1 MMIGILGGSFDP
13 VHSGHLMMAETA
25 RDEYNLEEVWFMPC
39 ARQPLK
45 PGGVRIDDFDRL
57 ELLRLAIADMPFAR
71 LRTDE
76 VARGGVSYTVDTL
89 RGFQTRYPGVRFHLI
104 IGLDSLNTLKLWKEA
119 DEIQRLAE
127 LIVIGR
133 PGEPVPAGTTLTVIT
148 RKLCD
153 ASSTEIRRRAA
164 AGEPIPADWLP
175 PRLADYIHTH
185 RLYTDL

>member
-1 MMIGILGGSFDP
+1 MIGILGGSFDP

-25 RDEYNLEEVWFMPC
+25 RDVHDLDEVWFIPC

-45 PGGVRIDDFDRL
+45 PGGVRIADSDRL
-57 ELLRLAIADMPFAR
+57 ELLRLAIAELPFAK

-76 VARGGVSYTVDTL
+76 VDRGGVSYTVDTL
-89 RGFQTRYPGVRFHLI
+89 RDFRTRYPRFRFRLI
-104 IGLDSLNTLKLWKEA
+104 IGLDSLNTFRLWKEA

-133 PGEPVPAGTTLTVIT
+133 PGEPVPAEARAVIT
-148 RKLCD
+148 RKLSE
-153 ASSTEIRRRAA
+153 ASSTEIRRRIA

-175 PRLADYIHTH
+175 TAAADYIHTH
-185 RLYTDL
+185 GLYTDL